1 MRQASVGYH
10 CPECV
15 SQAAASSPHITA
27 RRALRGGP
35 LYVTYGLI
43 GLNVL
48 VYLVSIVMD
57 RRPGLAG
64 MLDMFTFDWALY
76 PPAVGAG
83 EWWRLIT
90 GGFLHAGA
98 FHIGMNMFVLYMIGG
113 SLEPAIGRVRFV
125 TVYAVGLVGGAL
137 GVVLVDPQGLTVGAS
152 GAIFGLFGLLAV
164 YELSRG
170 INPLQSGLGPVLLLN
185 LVFTFTIPN
194 ISVGGHVGGLL
205 AGGLAGAVLFA
216 GKRLEHQTAAERTLR
231 LAGLGVTGLALFAL
245 ALAQANTIGMPIG

>member
-15 SQAAASSPHITA
+15 AQAAASSPHVTA
-27 RRALRGGP
+27 RRALPGGP

-48 VYLVSIVMD
+48 VYLISVVMD
-57 RRPGLAG
+57 RRPGL
-64 MLDMFTFDWALY
+64 DRFTFDWALY

-98 FHIGMNMFVLYMIGG
+98 IHIGMNMFVLYMIGG
-113 SLEPAIGRVRFV
+113 SLELAIGRARFLA
-125 TVYAVGLVGGAL
+125 VYAVGLVGGAL
-137 GVVLVDPQGLTVGAS
+137 GVVLVDPRGLTVGAS

-164 YELSRG
+164 FELARG

-185 LVFTFTIPN
+185 LVFTFTIPG

-216 GKRLEHQTAAERTLR
+216 GKRFERQTASERAVR
-231 LAGLGVTGLALFAL
+231 LAGLGVTCLVLFAL
-245 ALAQANTIGMPIG
+245 ALAQANTIGMAVR